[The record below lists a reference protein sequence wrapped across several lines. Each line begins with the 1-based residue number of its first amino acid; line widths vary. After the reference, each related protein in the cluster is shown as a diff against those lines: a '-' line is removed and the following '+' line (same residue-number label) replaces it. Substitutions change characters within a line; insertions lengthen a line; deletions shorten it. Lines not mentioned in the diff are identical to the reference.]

1 MEIKTSQVFV
11 DVPQGWFIPF
21 SRFWRSIINS
31 YEFCQILFAGWS
43 LGFNSA
49 VEALFRKTSLLKWY
63 WKAISRFQV
72 VGRIG
77 VALRMRKRRT
87 HQFLFHLEQLPAKL
101 LAIQLL
107 NQSNISYSILY
118 YEKTLSPSIS
128 KQLFYFASFCFV
140 ITITAFD
147 YYSVGL
153 PRREYF

>member
-1 MEIKTSQVFV
+1 MISAVLV
-11 DVPQGWFIPF
+11 LHI
-21 SRFWRSIINS
+21 R
-31 YEFCQILFAGWS
+31 
-43 LGFNSA
+43 LGFFGVLNSGTLRIRQGFFG
-49 VEALFRKTSLLKWY
+49 VLDSGTLHIRLGFFGVNEGKLWS
-63 WKAISRFQV
+63 SRFQV

-77 VALRMRKRRT
+77 VALQMRKRRT